1 MPEDLPESLQAAPI
15 APRSWKKSDPAVVTT
30 FAIDAARLMFDD
42 KCEEVIVLDVRAKSM
57 ICDYILIGSGTSDRQ
72 MRSVLDHVEK
82 LGEGRD
88 FRAFHTTSD
97 DRATWLLADFV
108 DIVVH
113 LFEPNVRAHY
123 DLETLWGDAPRVD
136 WERPDQKRRDH
147 AGLGG

>member
-15 APRSWKKSDPAVVTT
+15 APRSWKKSDPQVVTD
-30 FAIDAARLMFDD
+30 FAIDSARLMFDD
-42 KCEEVIVLDVRAKSM
+42 KCSEVIVLDVRVKSM
-57 ICDYILIGSGTSDRQ
+57 ICDYIIIGSGTSDRQ
-72 MRSVLDHVEK
+72 MRSVLDHVEE
-82 LGEGRD
+82 LGKGRD